1 MSSLDELRA
10 TAHPIR
16 LRLLS
21 LLTGAAMSA
30 AEAGRELGYSQATAS
45 YHLRVLERAGLVR
58 VVETVRLRGGE
69 AKRYRHESSAE
80 RFRFDDAQAIALA
93 GADAGVGTAGA
104 GAGVSGANDAARVRL
119 VAAKPAAS
127 TAEERAEYVEALI
140 HELRRRNARRG
151 DGPQVSTDAEL
162 WVDPETWRRVV
173 RHVGDAS
180 ALLHAAAK
188 PPRTPGTRPV
198 SMTAALFPL
207 KRP

>member
-80 RFRFDDAQAIALA
+80 RFRFDDAQASASA
-93 GADAGVGTAGA
+93 SASAGA
-104 GAGVSGANDAARVRL
+104 GDGTSGAIDAARAQV
-119 VAAKPAAS
+119 VAPKPTAS
-127 TAEERAEYVEALI
+127 TAEDRAEYVEALI